1 MSDDYDPAADG
12 FKSYY
17 AALEAKR
24 LRGDIHDWTNRK
36 PNQEN
41 EMNFAQELRE
51 LITAALEAG
60 VSRDTIISE
69 LEDAAAYL
77 TEEEQNGAADVD

>member
-1 MSDDYDPAADG
+1 MTDDYDPAADG
-12 FKSYY
+12 RKSYY
-17 AALEAKR
+17 AAIAAKKA
-24 LRGDIHDWTNRK
+24 RGDVHDWINRK

-51 LITAALEAG
+51 LVTAALEAG
-60 VSRDTIISE
+60 VDRETIIAE

-77 TEEEQNGAADVD
+77 TEEAQNGAADVD

>member
-12 FKSYY
+12 RKSYY

-24 LRGDIHDWTNRK
+24 LRGDTHDWNRK
-36 PNQEN
+36 PKEDSS
-41 EMNFAQELRE
+41 MNFAQELRE
-51 LITAALEAG
+51 LVTAALEAG
-60 VSRDTIISE
+60 VDRDTIIAE

-77 TEEEQNGAADVD
+77 TEEAQNGDEDVD